1 MWLINLLQK
10 HLRIYLMVGFILIL
24 KKLIFIEGSNNF
36 KGLQKNNYANNFIIL
51 TFEIQLKLKKWQISH

>member
-1 MWLINLLQK
+1 
-10 HLRIYLMVGFILIL
+10 MVGFILIL